1 MSKANDEKDP
11 RPAASGRGSSAVSGT
26 GTAGGGQRRSRRA
39 ADAPVDAEV
48 HTSERVSLV
57 RARDREALRT
67 YRALAEHSVPTVT
80 GSYDAMPTRRQL
92 RLQQQ
97 EAQAARA
104 EAPTTAPGGT
114 IPGDSTPA
122 ASTPAA
128 STPAALT
135 ADESASAASTP
146 ANAGA
151 GSSAQGSAGAAPS
164 GAVTAPETAAQQGE
178 GRPLHPDGTPIER
191 RVAQVPL
198 EGRRDRRR
206 RVSTEGAGAAGEPQ
220 ATGAAPAAGQ
230 GAGGEDLSV
239 EQALA
244 AREAI
249 AAQARDQVALIEAAQ
264 GTDPFAVDPAILAK
278 QKALAERA
286 AVLNSRAQKIQK
298 LSEENSQRRP
308 QSSDPTTAHN
318 LSIVA
323 PPEYVQVPG
332 VGGPVLK
339 APTTSHVPVVRRP
352 LPSKPSAHPAAPAQG
367 SASAGKGPERRSQV
381 LAQAEALARNH
392 GRATDDGATPVRAQ
406 SAHGLDPLD
415 AMTAG
420 LARVRRMRYLQFSIL
435 GLGVLALLAGILMIV
450 SGLGG

>member
-1 MSKANDEKDP
+1 MSKANDEQDP

-26 GTAGGGQRRSRRA
+26 KTGTASAGQRRSRRA

-48 HTSERVSLV
+48 RTTERVSLA

-67 YRALAEHSVPTVT
+67 YRALAEHSVPTVAT
-80 GSYDAMPTRRQL
+80 SYDAMPTRRQL

-104 EAPTTAPGGT
+104 GAPTAAAGGT
-114 IPGDSTPA
+114 VPRSSTPA
-122 ASTPAA
+122 ASTPTSSTPGNSGPGSAAQAPTDAAA
-128 STPAALT
+128 SGT
-135 ADESASAASTP
+135 
-146 ANAGA
+146 G
-151 GSSAQGSAGAAPS
+151 
-164 GAVTAPETAAQQGE
+164 TAPAPTGAQPAE

-191 RVAQVPL
+191 RIAQVPL

-206 RVSTEGAGAAGEPQ
+206 RVSTEGEGAAGPRESG
-220 ATGAAPAAGQ
+220 TAPAAGQ
-230 GAGGEDLSV
+230 GAAGEDLSV

-249 AAQARDQVALIEAAQ
+249 AAQARDQVAMIEAAQ

-286 AVLNSRAQKIQK
+286 AVLNSRAQKIQQ

-323 PPEYVQVPG
+323 PPEYVSVPG

-339 APTTSHVPVVRRP
+339 APTTSHVPVVPRP
-352 LPSKPSAHPAAPAQG
+352 VPSKPSTPAPAPT
-367 SASAGKGPERRSQV
+367 GKGPERRSQV
-381 LAQAEALARNH
+381 LAQAETLARSH

>member
-1 MSKANDEKDP
+1 MSKANDEQDP

-26 GTAGGGQRRSRRA
+26 GTASGEPRRSRRA
-39 ADAPVDAEV
+39 ADAPVDAEA
-48 HTSERVSLV
+48 HAPERVSLA

-67 YRALAEHSVPTVT
+67 YRALAEHSVPTVAT
-80 GSYDAMPTRRQL
+80 SYDAMPTRRQL

-97 EAQAARA
+97 EAQAARV
-104 EAPTTAPGGT
+104 EAPAAPPARTGPDSSAPAPSAPAAAPTPADSRADSPAHGSAGVTAPGGRT
-114 IPGDSTPA
+114 A
-122 ASTPAA
+122 A
-128 STPAALT
+128 
-135 ADESASAASTP
+135 D
-146 ANAGA
+146 
-151 GSSAQGSAGAAPS
+151 
-164 GAVTAPETAAQQGE
+164 TAAQQAE
-178 GRPLHPDGTPIER
+178 GRSLGPDGTPLEW

-206 RVSTEGAGAAGEPQ
+206 RTGPEGEGAAGEPQ
-220 ATGAAPAAGQ
+220 AASAAPTAARGS
-230 GAGGEDLSV
+230 GGEDLSV

-249 AAQARDQVALIEAAQ
+249 AAQARDQVAMIEAAQ

-286 AVLNSRAQKIQK
+286 AVLNSRAQKIQQ

-323 PPEYVQVPG
+323 PPEYVSMPG

-339 APTTSHVPVVRRP
+339 APTTSHIPVVRRTP
-352 LPSKPSAHPAAPAQG
+352 PSKPSVQVPAPAP
-367 SASAGKGPERRSQV
+367 AGKDPERRSQV
-381 LAQAEALARNH
+381 LAQAETLARNH
-392 GRATDDGATPVRAQ
+392 GRSTDGGATPVRAR

>member
-26 GTAGGGQRRSRRA
+26 GTGTTSGGQRRSRRA

-67 YRALAEHSVPTVT
+67 YRALAEHSVPAVT
-80 GSYDAMPTRRQL
+80 SSYDAMPTRRQL

-104 EAPTTAPGGT
+104 EAPTTAPDGT
-114 IPGDSTPA
+114 VPGDSTPA
-122 ASTPAA
+122 VSTTAA
-128 STPAALT
+128 STAP
-135 ADESASAASTP
+135 EPASAASP
-146 ANAGA
+146 RAGA
-151 GSSAQGSAGAAPS
+151 GSAAQGSTGAAPS
-164 GAVTAPETAAQQGE
+164 GAQTAPETAAPQAE

-206 RVSTEGAGAAGEPQ
+206 RVSTEGGGVAGPQ
-220 ATGAAPAAGQ
+220 ATGAVPAGQ
-230 GAGGEDLSV
+230 EAVGEDLSV

-249 AAQARDQVALIEAAQ
+249 AAQARDQVAMIEAAR

-286 AVLNSRAQKIQK
+286 AVLNSRAQKIQQ

-323 PPEYVQVPG
+323 PPEYVKVPG

-352 LPSKPSAHPAAPAQG
+352 LPTKPSAQPAAPAPAP
-367 SASAGKGPERRSQV
+367 ASAGKGPERRSQV
-381 LAQAEALARNH
+381 LAQAETLARNH

-450 SGLGG
+450 SGFGG

>member
-1 MSKANDEKDP
+1 MSKANDEHDP
-11 RPAASGRGSSAVSGT
+11 RPAASGRGSSAVIGT
-26 GTAGGGQRRSRRA
+26 GTAGGEPRRSRRA
-39 ADAPVDAEV
+39 ADAPVDAEAR
-48 HTSERVSLV
+48 TPERVSLA

-67 YRALAEHSVPTVT
+67 YRALAEHSVPTVAM
-80 GSYDAMPTRRQL
+80 SYDAMPTRRQL

-104 EAPTTAPGGT
+104 EAPAAPPAGT
-114 IPGDSTPA
+114 GPDSSTPA
-122 ASTPAA
+122 P
-128 STPAALT
+128 
-135 ADESASAASTP
+135 SASAASTP
-146 ANAGA
+146 GD
-151 GSSAQGSAGAAPS
+151 SSAASPAQGSASVAAAR
-164 GAVTAPETAAQQGE
+164 GGTAPDTSARQAE
-178 GRPLHPDGTPIER
+178 GRPLDPDGTPIER

-206 RVSTEGAGAAGEPQ
+206 RTGREGEGAAGEPQ
-220 ATGAAPAAGQ
+220 ATGAAPTAAQGAAG
-230 GAGGEDLSV
+230 GDLSV

-244 AREAI
+244 AREVI
-249 AAQARDQVALIEAAQ
+249 AAQARDQVAMIEAAQ

-286 AVLNSRAQKIQK
+286 AVLNSRAQKIQQ

-339 APTTSHVPVVRRP
+339 APTTSHVPVVRRTP
-352 LPSKPSAHPAAPAQG
+352 PSKPSVQVPAPAP
-367 SASAGKGPERRSQV
+367 AGKDPERRSQV
-381 LAQAEALARNH
+381 LAQAETLARSH
-392 GRATDDGATPVRAQ
+392 GRTTDDGATPVRAQ

-450 SGLGG
+450 SGFGG

>member
-11 RPAASGRGSSAVSGT
+11 RPAASGRGSSAVSGI
-26 GTAGGGQRRSRRA
+26 GTAGGVQRRSRRA

-67 YRALAEHSVPTVT
+67 YRALAEHSVPAVAS
-80 GSYDAMPTRRQL
+80 SYDAMPTRRQL

-104 EAPTTAPGGT
+104 EAPATAPGGT
-114 IPGDSTPA
+114 VQGDSAPA
-122 ASTPAA
+122 ASTAAA
-128 STPAALT
+128 STAA
-135 ADESASAASTP
+135 ESASDASTR
-146 ANAGA
+146 ANASDGSGA
-151 GSSAQGSAGAAPS
+151 HGSAGAAPS
-164 GAVTAPETAAQQGE
+164 GARTAPETAAPHAE

-191 RVAQVPL
+191 RIAQVPL

-206 RVSTEGAGAAGEPQ
+206 RVSTEGDGAAGPQ
-220 ATGAAPAAGQ
+220 APGAAPAGQ
-230 GAGGEDLSV
+230 GAVGEDLSI

-249 AAQARDQVALIEAAQ
+249 AAQARDQVAMIEAAQ
-264 GTDPFAVDPAILAK
+264 GADPFAVDPAILAK

-286 AVLNSRAQKIQK
+286 AVLNSRAQKIQQ

-323 PPEYVQVPG
+323 PPEYVKVPG

-352 LPSKPSAHPAAPAQG
+352 LPSKPSAQPAAPA
-367 SASAGKGPERRSQV
+367 SAPASTGKGPERRSQV
-381 LAQAEALARNH
+381 LAQAETLARNH

-450 SGLGG
+450 SGFGG

>member
-1 MSKANDEKDP
+1 MS
-11 RPAASGRGSSAVSGT
+11 T
-26 GTAGGGQRRSRRA
+26 T
-39 ADAPVDAEV
+39 
-48 HTSERVSLV
+48 ERVSLA

-67 YRALAEHSVPTVT
+67 YRALAEHSVPTIT
-80 GSYDAMPTRRQL
+80 TSYDAMPTRRQL

-104 EAPTTAPGGT
+104 ESPVTAPGRSL
-114 IPGDSTPA
+114 PG
-122 ASTPAA
+122 
-128 STPAALT
+128 
-135 ADESASAASTP
+135 
-146 ANAGA
+146 GA
-151 GSSAQGSAGAAPS
+151 AQGTAGAAETP
-164 GAVTAPETAAQQGE
+164 GTVEGTGDAPAAGRQRE
-178 GRPLHPDGTPIER
+178 GRPLHPDGTPVER
-191 RVAQVPL
+191 RTAQVPL

-206 RVSTEGAGAAGEPQ
+206 RLSGPDGAVPAGTAPASGASSPAAEGAPDQ
-220 ATGAAPAAGQ
+220 
-230 GAGGEDLSV
+230 DLSV

-249 AAQARDQVALIEAAQ
+249 MAQARDQVAMIESAQ
-264 GTDPFAVDPAILAK
+264 GTDPFAVDPDILAK

-286 AVLNSRAQKIQK
+286 AVLNSRAQKIQQ
-298 LSEENSQRRP
+298 LSEENAQRRP

-323 PPEYVQVPG
+323 PPEYVTVPG

-352 LPSKPSAHPAAPAQG
+352 VPPTPSAK
-367 SASAGKGPERRSQV
+367 ASAPQAPSGRTPAGRGPERRSQV
-381 LAQAEALARNH
+381 LAQAETIARNH

-420 LARVRRMRYLQFSIL
+420 LARVRRMRYLQFSTL

-450 SGLGG
+450 SGFGG